1 MRTLSNGV
9 RLLTIPVAEV
19 PSVSVLVLVKVGSR
33 YEDHKSNGLAHF
45 TEHMLFQGNDKWPT
59 KLALGITIDQ
69 IGAEFNGM
77 TAKEY
82 TGYYVKAESKHLELA
97 MDVLSHMLYH
107 SKFESDEIEKE
118 KGVIVEEIHYREDNP
133 HISVGD
139 LLMESVF
146 EGNPLGLTGA
156 GEQEAVLQ
164 FKRDDFINFHKAY
177 YGSGDV
183 IVCVAGTF
191 DDAKIENVVSTYFSQ
206 VPKGEPKEPIFWNS
220 NSSSSS
226 HPSIPSRVSLK
237 NKTTEQV
244 HLSLGMPAFKKTDP
258 RRYSQSLLNII
269 LGAGFSSRLFQK
281 VREEKKL
288 AYYVDSDIDT
298 FSDVGLFS
306 VSAGVN
312 NSKTEEALSA
322 ILGELERLTNDT
334 LDESELRK
342 AKDYLRG
349 KLILNL
355 EESLEQAIFYGLS
368 WLLEGRVRTMEEIL
382 ENIEKITTEDITETA
397 RLIFKPENYKLAVV
411 GKNVDADKLDQ
422 LI

>member
-9 RLLTIPVAEV
+9 RLLTIPKLYV
-19 PSVSVLVLVKVGSR
+19 PSVSVLVLIKVGSR

-97 MDVLSHMLYH
+97 LDVLTHMLYH

-156 GEQEAVLQ
+156 GEQEAVKQ
-164 FKRDDFINFHKAY
+164 FKRDDFINFHKSY

-206 VPKGEPKEPIFWNS
+206 VPKGAPLEPELWNNEINHKVVSPLVVKE
-220 NSSSSS
+220 
-226 HPSIPSRVSLK
+226 
-237 NKTTEQV
+237 KTTQQV
-244 HLSLGMPAFKKTDP
+244 HMSLGMLAFKKTDP

-269 LGAGFSSRLFQK
+269 LGAGMSSRLFQK

-288 AYYVDSDIDT
+288 AYYVDSDVDT
-298 FSDVGLFS
+298 FSDIGLFS

-312 NSKTEEALSA
+312 PAKTEEALSA
-322 ILGELERLTNDT
+322 IVGELERLTNDSIEKT
-334 LDESELRK
+334 ELRK

-368 WLLEGRVRTMEEIL
+368 WLLESRARTMEEIL

-397 RLIFKPENYKLAVV
+397 QKIFIPQNYKLAVV
-411 GKNVDADKLDQ
+411 GKDIDKNKLEK
-422 LI
+422 LLT